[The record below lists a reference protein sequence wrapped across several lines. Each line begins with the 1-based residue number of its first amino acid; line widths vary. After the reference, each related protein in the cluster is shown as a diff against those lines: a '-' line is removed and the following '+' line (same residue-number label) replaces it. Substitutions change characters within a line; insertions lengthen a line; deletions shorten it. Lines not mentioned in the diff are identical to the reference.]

1 MMDAVTVKGLDKYM
15 GRFRLK
21 DINLSLRKGYIT
33 GLIGENGSGKS
44 TLIHHMLT
52 LKKQDEG
59 RISILDKDP
68 ELERE
73 ELLNTIGLVFAE
85 DRFPQ
90 NLSPK
95 KLNRLLNIYYI
106 NWHADTFF
114 AYLERFNVDATSKV
128 KFLSTGEK
136 VKLSIAIA
144 LSHEAELLILD
155 EPTSNLDPTFRMELL
170 DILQTLMMDEDI
182 TILFSTHITTD
193 LEKIADYVVMIDD
206 GEVLFDMDKDVL
218 FESYRKVKGD
228 RQIAADAGGLLIG
241 TATNALG
248 FEAMTKEPQALKE
261 LYGEKVLIEDL
272 TMDEM
277 MYFIKREKGET
288 ING

>member
-1 MMDAVTVKGLDKYM
+1 MMNAVTVAGLEKDM

-21 DINLSLRKGYIT
+21 DINLNIRKGYIT

-44 TLIHHMLT
+44 TLIHHMLV
-52 LKKQDEG
+52 LKKQDGG
-59 RISILDKDP
+59 RISILDKDL
-68 ELERE
+68 EKERE
-73 ELLNTIGLVFAE
+73 ELLNRIGLVFAE

-90 NLSPK
+90 NINPK
-95 KLNRLLNIYYI
+95 RLNGLLTVYYDH
-106 NWHADTFF
+106 WHADTFF
-114 AYLERFNVDATSKV
+114 AYLERFNVDATSKI

-144 LSHEAELLILD
+144 LSHDAELLILD

-170 DILQTLMMDEDI
+170 NILQTLMTDEDV

-193 LEKIADYVVMIDD
+193 LEKIADYIVMIDD
-206 GEVLFDMDKDVL
+206 GEVLFDMEKDVL

-228 RQIAADAGGLLIG
+228 RKIIDDAGELLIG
-241 TATNALG
+241 TTINALG
-248 FEAMTKEPQALKE
+248 FEAMTREPQALVE
-261 LYGEKVLIEDL
+261 LYGRKVLIENL
-272 TMDEM
+272 TLDEM

>member
-1 MMDAVTVKGLDKYM
+1 MDAVTVKGLDKNM

-21 DINLSLRKGYIT
+21 DVNLNIRKGYIT

-44 TLIHHMLT
+44 TLIHHMLA
-52 LKKQDEG
+52 LKKQDGG
-59 RISILDKDP
+59 RISILDKDL
-68 ELERE
+68 EMERE
-73 ELLNTIGLVFAE
+73 ELLNRIGLVFAE

-90 NLSPK
+90 NISPK
-95 KLNRLLNIYYI
+95 RLNGLLTIYYN

-114 AYLERFNVDATSKV
+114 AYLERFNVDAISKV

-170 DILQTLMMDEDI
+170 DILQTLMIDEDV

-193 LEKIADYVVMIDD
+193 LEKVADYIVMIDD

-228 RQIAADAGGLLIG
+228 RQIVDDAGELLIG
-241 TATNALG
+241 TTINALG
-248 FEAMTKEPQALKE
+248 FEAMTKEPQALDE
-261 LYGEKVLIEDL
+261 LYGRKVLIENL
-272 TMDEM
+272 TIDEM
-277 MYFIKREKGET
+277 MYFIKKGKRGVD
-288 ING
+288 NG